1 VTESRPRPEPGN
13 EAAPK
18 KRTRTEL
25 GLVLGWW
32 TIFGVWLTGQN
43 MLVSASLGSALS
55 LAEAAARGF
64 FGVAVWAGITLLT
77 FRIVRQFRID
87 TPPRTVPILVTV
99 LAGIVISVGEVVI
112 TFASHRAFGWY
123 VDPFVE
129 LMVAVFP
136 TNMLYYWLL
145 VGVGHGLEYHRGLRQ
160 REAQN
165 ERLSRQLA
173 QAQLHLLKSQLHPH
187 FLFNTLHAISALMH
201 RDVKAADRMLARL
214 SQLLR
219 VALDYTGTQ
228 EVSLEEELDFLEPY
242 MEIEQVRL
250 GDRLTVDMDVQPQM
264 LEARVPHMIL
274 QPLVENAI
282 RHGIAPRVGPGRIV
296 IRAQGRRDM
305 LDLEVWDD
313 GPGLANGK
321 SANGGLGLANT
332 RARLEQL
339 YGESF
344 TFDPSNAP
352 DGGFRVAISIPFR
365 SVLTPL
371 DPEEEFA

>member
-1 VTESRPRPEPGN
+1 MTETSPRPEPGN

-43 MLVSASLGSALS
+43 MLVSASLGGALS
-55 LAEAAARGF
+55 LFESAARAF
-64 FGVAVWAGITLLT
+64 FSVAVWAGITLLT
-77 FRIVRQFRID
+77 FRIVRSYRID
-87 TPPRTVPILVTV
+87 AAPRTIPILVHV
-99 LAGIVISVGEVVI
+99 LAGSAISFGEVVI
-112 TFASHRAFGWY
+112 TFTSHRAFGWY
-123 VDPFVE
+123 VDPFFE
-129 LMVAVFP
+129 LLVSVFP
-136 TNMLYYWLL
+136 SNVVYYWLL
-145 VGVGHGLEYHRGLRQ
+145 VGVGHGLEYYKGLRQ

-173 QAQLHLLKSQLHPH
+173 QAQLHLLKSQLNPH

-250 GDRLTVDMDVQPQM
+250 GDRLTVELDVQPHV
-264 LEARVPHMIL
+264 LDARVPHMIL

-282 RHGIAPRVGPGRIV
+282 RHGIAPRAGPGHIV
-296 IRAQGRRDM
+296 IRAHGRRDM

-313 GPGLANGK
+313 GPGLPRGK

-339 YGESF
+339 YGDGF
-344 TFDPSNAP
+344 TFEPSNTP
-352 DGGFRVAISIPFR
+352 GGGFRVAISIPFR
-365 SVLTPL
+365 PALLTPET
-371 DPEEEFA
+371 EEEFA